1 MRVLIV
7 WATRVEVHWGHVAVC
22 HVGGESFVARVCWLS
37 LDGIAEVCHGRE
49 CHGHCGRCHVIGV
62 GISGCDGWVVLRRA
76 VGMKEDLIRS
86 GISRVGE
93 LRRAV

>member
-7 WATRVEVHWGHVAVC
+7 WATRVEVHWGHVAVY
-22 HVGGESFVARVCWLS
+22 VGSESFVAGVWCLP
-37 LDGIAEVCHGRE
+37 LDGVAEVCHGRE
-49 CHGHCGRCHVIGV
+49 CHGHCGGCHVVGV
-62 GISGCDGWVVLRRA
+62 GISGCDGWVVLRGA
-76 VGMKEDLIRS
+76 VGVKEDLIGS